1 MQNNI
6 QEQIYVLKESNFVE
20 VTLSFRFG
28 QI

>member
-28 QI
+28 QL